1 MKHIQKILAQLLAV
15 LLVITAC
22 VPATLVGHALETED
36 AAENQS
42 QSTEMEENSE
52 TESLEDSEA
61 EEPSDAGEND
71 AEAEDSQENDEAL
84 TQQKPVVTD
93 ETYTIQFDLSGGYF
107 SDRNGGEDSVMAT
120 IGQNIILPEVPEK
133 EERCFAGWLS
143 MRTGEIYEA
152 DSSYVVVDD
161 DTLTAQWN
169 MLQLLDVDAV
179 PQDGSAMN
187 EAECVVAPVSETNQA
202 DVETAV
208 NHAFEDDIVE
218 ARNVLA
224 VDINFIGESG
234 EELQPDDGESVPVTL
249 TVPQTYVE
257 DAAFLVAFHM
267 VEQED
272 GSYFAEPVQYVACTD
287 GEQKIQFGA
296 TGFSIYAVA
305 AVGKKDTDEGSVL
318 VRDNGTNT
326 VIYEMQEEQ
335 SQVFFFLDENAANY
349 TYHRYTWTVEEN
361 DDTIRAYSTS
371 IYFQDK
377 DTTSDNSNNYQY
389 PWLSVDALR
398 PGRVTVTVNYYCYN
412 GNNWWRPVGTVSS
425 GTVKFTLIVTEK
437 ENGLAIENHIPENGT
452 LKPVW
457 RGTEANTI
465 VDHYVWNKW
474 HFYTYNRGDGS
485 PEAKP
490 TKVTIDDA
498 AISSD
503 GSINVAIDAGGISQ
517 ELDADGN
524 DVLCIKFYTCTAY
537 DADGNELGTAT
548 HRVEYGE
555 DVLNGSFEYPK
566 IPSGTGYAFANGT
579 RQLFWK
585 TTAPGDGGTLGQD
598 VELGND
604 SAGNP
609 YLTAGTTAYEGTQYA
624 ELNAEKAGS
633 LYQDVLTAPGAQLTW
648 SFAHRSRKGTGVNV
662 MYLVIAASKDAQN
675 ITTQKEINELIS
687 KFAGDGVSVSH
698 NGGTFKLWKFEG
710 NELYWQEHLG
720 TYNVPDGQYAT
731 RFFFVSASGSTLG
744 NLVDGIHF
752 NESQS
757 YVIEYYLN
765 GVLLKNLTQI
775 SSAELDSVVTPAHTG
790 DSALQNAFLTASTIN
805 DVINYGGTTL
815 SIKARETIDT
825 KYADCRNVLR
835 LYYTTGTVS
844 VRKEVEIEGWEDLT
858 DEEKSAVNGT
868 DGYTADFQLYD
879 GTEVVATASVKI
891 DLIEYAHKTAVAVFM
906 DAKDPTKAFAP
917 AANHSYRVVESPRD
931 LDAAGVLSNIYK
943 QEITYIPAAQDSTES
958 GWIQTDSASTGSC
971 TVKNTYSLV
980 RATLTIQKIGWRSI
994 DENQTFVY
1002 RVQGTDPYTK
1012 GRVDLTVTIHGN
1024 GSTQINNL
1032 PVGSYKVTEVE
1043 SWSWRY
1049 TPTENDV
1056 VVDLDEDKTV
1066 TFENTRAAVGDGERW
1081 RWLNG
1086 GSWADNRWL
1095 DGKKLGPDGEEGG
1108 EQND

>member
-1 MKHIQKILAQLLAV
+1 MKYTQKILAQLLAV
-15 LLVITAC
+15 LLVITAS
-22 VPATLVGHALETED
+22 VPATLVGHALETEESS
-36 AAENQS
+36 ENQS
-42 QSTEMEENSE
+42 QSTEMVGDSE
-52 TESLEDSEA
+52 TDPAEESGAEESSDTVENNAEEEDSR
-61 EEPSDAGEND
+61 
-71 AEAEDSQENDEAL
+71 ENDEAL
-84 TQQKPVVTD
+84 TQQKSVVTD
-93 ETYTIQFDLSGGYF
+93 ETYTIQFDLSGGFF
-107 SDRNGGEDSVMAT
+107 SDRNGGEDSVMVT
-120 IGQNIILPEVPEK
+120 IGQNIILPEAPEK

-143 MRTGEIYEA
+143 TRTGEIYEE

-169 MLQLLDVDAV
+169 MLQVMDVDAV

-187 EAECVVAPVSETNQA
+187 EAECVVAPISEADQA

-208 NHAFEDDIVE
+208 NHAFEGDTVE

-224 VDINFIGESG
+224 VDISFVGESG
-234 EELQPDDGESVPVTL
+234 EELQPEEEESVPVTL
-249 TVPQTYVE
+249 TVPQEYVE
-257 DAAFLVAFHM
+257 NAAFLVAFHM

-272 GSYFAEPVQYVACTD
+272 GSYFAEPVQYIACTD

-305 AVGKKDTDEGSVL
+305 AVGKKDTDAESVL

-326 VIYEMQEEQ
+326 VIYEMEEEQ

-412 GNNWWRPVGTVSS
+412 GNSWWRPTGTVSS

-457 RGTEANTI
+457 RGTEANTNA
-465 VDHYVWNKW
+465 DHYVWNKW
-474 HFYTYNRGDGS
+474 HFYTYNRSDGS

-490 TKVTIDDA
+490 TKVPIDDA
-498 AISSD
+498 AILSD

-517 ELDADGN
+517 ELDAKGN
-524 DVLCIKFYTCTAY
+524 DVLSIKFYTCTAY

-555 DVLNGSFEYPK
+555 DVLNGSFEYPQ
-566 IPSGTGYAFANGT
+566 IPSGTGYAFANGA

-585 TTAPGDGGTLGQD
+585 TTAPGDGSTLGQD

-609 YLTAGTTAYEGTQYA
+609 YLTSGATAYEGTQYA

-633 LYQDVLTAPGAQLTW
+633 LYQDVLTAPGAQLSW
-648 SFAHRSRKGTGVNV
+648 SFAHRSRRGTGVNV
-662 MYLVIAASKDAQN
+662 MYLIIAASKDAQN
-675 ITTQKEINELIS
+675 ITNQREINALIS
-687 KFAGDGVSVSH
+687 KFDGDGVSVSH

-710 NELYWQEHLG
+710 NELYWQEHSG
-720 TYNVPDGQYAT
+720 TYKVPDGQYAT

-744 NLVDGIHF
+744 NLVDDIHF
-752 NESQS
+752 NESAS

-765 GVLLKNLTQI
+765 GARLEDLTEI
-775 SSAELDSVVTPAHTG
+775 SNAELDSVVTPAHTG
-790 DSALQNAFLTASTIN
+790 DSALQNAFLTSSTIN
-805 DVINYGGTTL
+805 GVNYGGTTL
-815 SIKARETIDT
+815 SIKSRATIDAE
-825 KYADCRNVLR
+825 YEDYRNVLR
-835 LYYTTGTVS
+835 LYYTTGMIS

-917 AANHSYRVVESPRD
+917 AANHSYRVVESTQ
-931 LDAAGVLSNIYK
+931 DAESVLSRIYK
-943 QEITYIPAAQDSTES
+943 QEITYTPASQDVTE
-958 GWIQTDSASTGSC
+958 GGRIQTDGAGTGSC
-971 TVKNTYSLV
+971 TVKNTYHLELT
-980 RATLTIQKIGWRSI
+980 TLTIQKKGWLPI

-1002 RVQGTDPYTK
+1002 RVQGMDFYTK
-1012 GRVDLTVTIHGN
+1012 DRVDLIVTIHGN
-1024 GSTQINNL
+1024 GSTRINNL
-1032 PVGSYKVTEVE
+1032 PIGSYKVTEVE

-1049 TPTENDV
+1049 TPTENGV
-1056 VVDLDEDKTV
+1056 IVNLEEENTV
-1066 TFENTRAAVGDGERW
+1066 TFDNTRAAVGDGDRW

>member
-36 AAENQS
+36 TAENQS
-42 QSTEMEENSE
+42 QSTE
-52 TESLEDSEA
+52 DSEA
-61 EEPSDAGEND
+61 DTEEND
-71 AEAEDSQENDEAL
+71 AEEDDSKGNDEML

-93 ETYTIQFDLSGGYF
+93 ETYTIRFELDGGFF
-107 SDRNGGEDSVMAT
+107 SDRNGGEDSVTAA
-120 IGQNIILPEVPEK
+120 IGQNIILPEAPEK
-133 EERCFAGWLS
+133 EERSFAGWLS
-143 MRTGEIYEA
+143 ARTGEIYEA
-152 DSSYVVVDD
+152 DSGYVVVAD

-187 EAECVVAPVSETNQA
+187 EAECMVAPISEASQA

-208 NHAFEDDIVE
+208 NNAFEGDTVE
-218 ARNVLA
+218 ARNVMA
-224 VDINFIGESG
+224 VDISFIGDSG
-234 EELQPDDGESVPVTL
+234 EELQPVDGESVPVTL
-249 TVPQTYVE
+249 TVPQAYVE

-287 GEQKIQFGA
+287 GEQKLQFGA

-305 AVGKKDTDEGSVL
+305 AVGKKDTDAESVL
-318 VRDNGTNT
+318 IRDNGTDS
-326 VIYEMQEEQ
+326 VIYEIAEEQ

-349 TYHRYTWTVEEN
+349 TYHRYTWTIEGN
-361 DDTIRAYSTS
+361 DDTVRAYATS

-377 DTTSDNSNNYQY
+377 DTATDISNNYQY

-398 PGRVTVTVNYYCYN
+398 PGQVTVTVNYYCYN
-412 GNNWWRPVGTVSS
+412 GNNWWRPTGTVES
-425 GTVKFTLIVTEK
+425 GTMKFTLIVTEK

-457 RGTEANTI
+457 RGTKANTI

-474 HFYTYNRGDGS
+474 HFYTYNHGDGS

-490 TKVTIDDA
+490 TKVTIDNA
-498 AISSD
+498 AILSD

-517 ELDADGN
+517 ELDAQGN

-537 DADGNELGTAT
+537 DEDGNELGTTT

-555 DVLNGSFEYPK
+555 DVLNGGFEYPE
-566 IPSGTGYAFANGT
+566 IPSGSGYAFANGT

-585 TTAPGDGGTLGQD
+585 TTAPGDGSTLGQD
-598 VELGND
+598 VEICND

-609 YLTAGTTAYEGTQYA
+609 YLTSGSTAYEGKQYA

-633 LYQDVLTAPGAQLTW
+633 LYQDVLTAPGAQLSW
-648 SFAHRSRKGTGVNV
+648 SFAHRSRRGTGVNV
-662 MYLVIAASKDAQN
+662 MYLIIAASKDAQN
-675 ITTQKEINELIS
+675 ITNQREINELIS

-698 NGGTFKLWKFEG
+698 NGGIFKLWKFEG
-710 NELYWQEHLG
+710 NELYWQEHSG
-720 TYNVPDGQYAT
+720 TYKVPDGQYAT
-731 RFFFVSASGSTLG
+731 RFFFVSATGSTLG

-752 NESQS
+752 NESAS

-765 GVLLKNLTQI
+765 GARLDDLTEI
-775 SSAELDSVVTPAHTG
+775 SNAELDSVVTPAHTG
-790 DSALQNAFLTASTIN
+790 DSALQNAFLTSSTIN
-805 DVINYGGTTL
+805 GVINYGGTTL
-815 SIKARETIDT
+815 SIKSRESIDT
-825 KYADCRNVLR
+825 EYEDCRNVLR
-835 LYYTTGTVS
+835 LYYTTGMLS

-858 DEEKSAVNGT
+858 EEEKSAVNGT
-868 DGYTADFQLYD
+868 EGYTANFQLYD

-906 DAKDPTKAFAP
+906 DAKDSTKAFAP
-917 AANHSYRVVESPRD
+917 EANHSYRVVESTPNVD
-931 LDAAGVLSNIYK
+931 DVLFRIYR
-943 QEITYIPAAQDSTES
+943 QEITYTPASQDGTES
-958 GWIQTDSASTGSC
+958 GRIQTDGAGTGSC
-971 TVKNTYSLV
+971 TVKNTYYLELG
-980 RATLTIQKIGWRSI
+980 TLTIRKEGWQPI

-1002 RVQGTDPYTK
+1002 RVQGVDFYTK
-1012 GRVDLTVTIHGN
+1012 DRVDLTVTIHGN
-1024 GSTQINNL
+1024 GSTRINNL
-1032 PVGSYKVTEVE
+1032 PIGSYKVTEVE

-1049 TPTENDV
+1049 SPTENGV
-1056 VVDLDEDKTV
+1056 IVNLEEENTV
-1066 TFENTRAAVGDGERW
+1066 TFDNKRASADDGERW

-1095 DGKKLGPDGEEGG
+1095 DGKRLGPDEEEGS